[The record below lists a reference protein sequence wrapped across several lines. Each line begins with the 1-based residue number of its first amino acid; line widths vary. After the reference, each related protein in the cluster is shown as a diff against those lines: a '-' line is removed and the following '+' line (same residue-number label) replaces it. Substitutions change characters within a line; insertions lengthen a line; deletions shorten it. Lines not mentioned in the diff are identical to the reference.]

1 MGTMNFSIPD
11 DVKNRFNQT
20 FANKNKSAIV
30 TQLLEEAV
38 AHAERKQQSSN
49 AIQRILMRRSTAPDV
64 TMQEILNIRD
74 QIRTSVDVATDLA
87 PDTDAG
93 IPTK

>member
-38 AHAERKQQSSN
+38 AHAERKQQSSD
-49 AIQRILMRRSTAPDV
+49 AVQRILMRRSTAPDV
-64 TMQEILNIRD
+64 PMQEILNIRD
-74 QIRTSVDVATDLA
+74 QIRASADVAPGLDS
-87 PDTDAG
+87 G
-93 IPTK
+93 IPPK